1 MTPSRP
7 PALRLWLQS
16 SALVAVLAGY
26 GLLLGAGSLL
36 AAVDRRLA
44 HQQLVASLAEEFQA
58 AAGPTAGQ
66 IALLRQLGVEVRVEA
81 AAAPQPPRLRRSG
94 NTIWLTSRTNLQ
106 SRGLPARSL
115 LVRQNIT
122 APIERER
129 QLLLLLLAAAGLAS
143 LFTSALLREVLRRG
157 LVLPIEAFCRQ
168 LERISSPSS
177 RPTLL
182 PEANQPSELRPIAA
196 SFNEMQRRLAD
207 AWNHERIFTDG
218 VAHELRTPITLIS
231 GKAQSLLRQSLAPHL
246 RMAVQAIAAEAD
258 HMTALVRDLLD
269 LARQDG
275 QRLQLACRPV
285 DPESLLLEAY
295 DRLRPL
301 APERLRLVI
310 AGNDDGNVAGSV
322 AGIVGGDEP
331 SLPAVQADPAR
342 LLQCVSALV
351 DNALAYSSGAV
362 ELELRGSPG
371 QVVWHVRDHGPGV
384 HPGERNLIFGRFA
397 RGSAA
402 AGCPKRGSGLGL
414 AVVKLLM
421 EAMGGGVAVA
431 AADGGGAD
439 FQLLLPLAGAERGP
453 AGDASLKSPGPAGR
467 GLHAD

>member
-1 MTPSRP
+1 MSPYRP

-26 GLLLGAGSLL
+26 GLLLSAGSLL
-36 AAVDRRLA
+36 ASVDRRQA
-44 HQQLVASLAEEFQA
+44 HQQLVASLAAELQA

-66 IALLRQLGVEVRVEA
+66 ITLLRQLGVEVRLEP
-81 AAAPQPPRLRRSG
+81 AAAPQPPQLSRSG
-94 NTIWLTSRTNLQ
+94 NTIWLTSRTNLLP
-106 SRGLPARSL
+106 RGLPARNL

-129 QLLLLLLAAAGLAS
+129 RLLLLLLAAAGLAS

-168 LERISSPSS
+168 LERISSPPS

-182 PEANQPSELRPIAA
+182 QAVHQPSELRPIAA
-196 SFNEMQRRLAD
+196 AFNQMQRRLAD
-207 AWNHERIFTDG
+207 AWNRERIFTDG

-231 GKAQSLLRQSLAPHL
+231 GKAQSLLRQSLAPPQ
-246 RMAVQAIAAEAD
+246 RPVVQAIAAEAD

-301 APERLRLVI
+301 APERLRLVMPGI
-310 AGNDDGNVAGSV
+310 DDGNLAGNGELS
-322 AGIVGGDEP
+322 P
-331 SLPAVQADPAR
+331 PVQADPAR
-342 LLQCVSALV
+342 LLQCVTALV

-362 ELELRGSPG
+362 ELELRGSAG
-371 QVVWHVRDHGPGV
+371 QVVWHVRDQGPGV

-402 AGCPKRGSGLGL
+402 ARSRKRGSGLGL

-439 FQLLLPLAGAERGP
+439 FQLLLPLAGPKRGP
-453 AGDASLKSPGPAGR
+453 AGSAAISTTGFPGK